1 MITIRHE
8 HHIHFIPDQ
17 DAENHRLLKLIFNQ
31 NKTIM
36 GALEDVK
43 AKLATSNEKIDLLG
57 SAVTEVAA
65 VVPEVAKDVAF
76 IKAKLEAQPG
86 GIDAAGV
93 AELLQIVT
101 DQDTKVTGI
110 ADSLST
116 VKTSLQELDAQTDSS
131 EV

>member
-1 MITIRHE
+1 
-8 HHIHFIPDQ
+8 
-17 DAENHRLLKLIFNQ
+17 
-31 NKTIM
+31 M

-43 AKLATSNEKIDLLG
+43 AKLAASNEKIDLLG
-57 SAVTEVAA
+57 TAVTEVAA

-110 ADSLST
+110 GETLAS
-116 VKTSLQELDAQTDSS
+116 VKTGLQDLDAQTDSTG
-131 EV
+131 V

>member
-1 MITIRHE
+1 
-8 HHIHFIPDQ
+8 
-17 DAENHRLLKLIFNQ
+17 
-31 NKTIM
+31 M

-57 SAVTEVAA
+57 TAVTEVAA

-101 DQDTKVTGI
+101 DQDTKVSEI
-110 ADSLST
+110 AQSLST
-116 VKTSLQELDAQTDSS
+116 VKTSLQDLDAQTDST